1 MSRVVL
7 NVRTQEFFDEPPGP
21 GPMLSSSSNDDIE
34 RDMYH
39 PANGGSLSVYRDEPV
54 PPVHVGKGKTTMSS
68 SHEPTM
74 DYVVG
79 SVVYSQTPQ
88 EPMTQRLSEDFA

>member
-1 MSRVVL
+1 MLS
-7 NVRTQEFFDEPPGP
+7 VRTQDFFDEPPGP
-21 GPMLSSSSNDDIE
+21 GPMLSSSSSNDIE

-39 PANGGSLSVYRDEPV
+39 PTNSGSLSVYRDEPV
-54 PPVHVGKGKTTMSS
+54 PPVNVGKSKTNMS
-68 SHEPTM
+68 SHEPT
-74 DYVVG
+74 VG